1 MRKDNS
7 KTFFTDMKKAFLYI
21 LLALSL
27 TSCEEV
33 VNNLTTDNT
42 VDGLKEA
49 LRVGT
54 TVAAQQLGVEDG
66 YLTDEAVKIFLPD
79 EAQKTFQAVQT
90 IKPILSNPLVS
101 MALSALDISG
111 LDADFKDV
119 METAF
124 NRAAEDAAPKSV
136 GIFVNAINGMTIND
150 GKDILFSSNNQA
162 ATDYLADKTS
172 DSLTKA
178 FSPVID
184 ISLDKVTAAGYSAT
198 EIWATYAE
206 KKNQLASS
214 IQKVQ
219 GGITLAETYGLLT
232 AEQTALINSVQTP
245 VQTSLGSY
253 VTGKALDGLFK
264 KIAGEEYKIR
274 TDATARI
281 NDLLQDVFGRLDNR

>member
-1 MRKDNS
+1 
-7 KTFFTDMKKAFLYI
+7 MKKAFLYI
-21 LLALSL
+21 LLAFSL
-27 TSCEEV
+27 TSCEKTV
-33 VNNLTTDNT
+33 DDLITDNT

-54 TVAAQQLGVEDG
+54 TIAAQQLGVEDG
-66 YLTDEAVKIFLPD
+66 YLMDETVKILLPD
-79 EAQKTFQAVQT
+79 DAQKTFQAVQT

-101 MALSALDISG
+101 VALNALDISG

-136 GIFVNAINGMTIND
+136 EIFVNAINGMTIND

-162 ATDYLADKTS
+162 ATDYLEDKTS
-172 DSLTKA
+172 DDLTQA

-184 ISLDKVTAAGYSAT
+184 TSLNKVTAAGYSAT

-219 GGITLAETYGLLT
+219 YGIKLAKDHNLIT
-232 AEQTALINSVQTP
+232 AEQADLINSVGTP
-245 VQTSLGSY
+245 TQTSLGAY
-253 VTGKALDGLFK
+253 VTGEALDGLFK

-274 TDATARI
+274 TDAKARI
-281 NDLLQDVFGRLDNR
+281 NDLLKDVFGRLDNKQN